1 MRFHRILLVCGVLA
15 LFVGVGANTLAKDGG
30 APLPIPPA
38 LADGGAPLP
47 IPPAIADGG
56 APLPIP
62 PAFLD
67 GGAPLPIPPTAA

>member
-1 MRFHRILLVCGVLA
+1 MRFQRILLVCGVLA
-15 LFVGVGANTLAKDGG
+15 LLVGVNAGVLAKDGG

-38 LADGGAPLP
+38 FADGGAPLP

-67 GGAPLPIPPTAA
+67 GGAPLPIPPAAV

>member
-1 MRFHRILLVCGVLA
+1 MRFQRILLVCSILA
-15 LFVGVGANTLAKDGG
+15 LLVGVSVQGFVKDGG

-47 IPPAIADGG
+47 IPPAIAYGG

-67 GGAPLPIPPTAA
+67 GGAPLPIPPASV

>member
-1 MRFHRILLVCGVLA
+1 MRFQRILLVCAALA
-15 LFVGVGANTLAKDGG
+15 LLAGVSGNVVAKDGG

-62 PAFLD
+62 PAYLD
-67 GGAPLPIPPTAA
+67 GGAPLPIPPTAV